1 MPEVA
6 EIENIL
12 MLEGV
17 IRAVAHY
24 RHKNEDDVFNSASRA
39 VIKNFDNEIK
49 QQALQHTRHRVK
61 HDVELRVDMKFRNI
75 SALEDHMI
83 DLVNEINPRGIYE
96 LLCREFHVYV
106 QKKDYAKVLKVYNQ
120 KLMLTQS
127 GVAGLCGLKSREEYI
142 KIVLK
147 ILKGNGREAKAI
159 RKAIKE
165 CFGLEETSDAQ

>member
-1 MPEVA
+1 
-6 EIENIL
+6 

-17 IRAVAHY
+17 IRAVARY
-24 RHKNEDDVFNSASRA
+24 RHKNENDVFLSASRA

-96 LLCREFHVYV
+96 MLCREFHVYV
-106 QKKDYAKVLKVYNQ
+106 QKKNYAEVLRVYNQ

-127 GVAGLCGLKSREEYI
+127 GVAGLLGLKSREEYV
-142 KIVLK
+142 KTVLK
-147 ILKGNGREAKAI
+147 ILKGNSREAAAI
-159 RKAIKE
+159 RDAIKH
-165 CFGLEETSDAQ
+165 CFGLDEPITGAQTPAKE